1 MCVYVKL
8 LCAGGGRGGICA
20 RVCSAFQCSGGE
32 RGGGACVLD
41 GARLL
46 QGVHVEVCLCRRCVR
61 VRVQRGGR
69 NEERGGEGGS
79 M

>member
-1 MCVYVKL
+1 ML
-8 LCAGGGRGGICA
+8 A
-20 RVCSAFQCSGGE
+20 
-32 RGGGACVLD
+32 

-69 NEERGGEGGS
+69 NEERGEGGS